1 MQRPSRQCQQLFYLM
16 AARRAA
22 QTPLAEV
29 LAIVGQQPVAV
40 LAYPGTRPANCL
52 SRVEAR
58 NGIGSDPDRATAGE
72 MSERYLFHRPS
83 AKPVAES
90 CIMHDFAI
98 ADVDS
103 VVQITATRRDNV

>member
-1 MQRPSRQCQQLFYLM
+1 M

-29 LAIVGQQPVAV
+29 LAIVGKQPVAV
-40 LAYPGTRPANCL
+40 LAYPGARSAYGL

-58 NGIGSDPDRATAGE
+58 SRIGSDRDRATAGE
-72 MSERYLFHRPS
+72 ISERYLFHRSS

-90 CIMHDFAI
+90 RVMHDFAI
-98 ADVDS
+98 ADIDS
-103 VVQITATRRDNV
+103 VVQITTTRRDNV